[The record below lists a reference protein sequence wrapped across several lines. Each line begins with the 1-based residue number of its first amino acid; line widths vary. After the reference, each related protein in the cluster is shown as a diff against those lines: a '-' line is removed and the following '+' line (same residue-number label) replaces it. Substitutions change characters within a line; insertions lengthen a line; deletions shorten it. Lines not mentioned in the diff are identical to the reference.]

1 MDNAAKPDNGHVRHL
16 IDAYLDGELGLER
29 SLEVEA
35 HLGQCA
41 LCRADHESRRAVS
54 NAVKAGAPRFAAPER
69 LRQAV
74 LAGINGSAAAP
85 AAPARSVRPRRPALR
100 GLALAASLLIAVGLG
115 AGVTSVM
122 LQPDADDVVA
132 QEVESS
138 YVRSLLVKDR
148 LIDVASSDEHTVKP
162 WLNRQLDFS
171 PPVHDFTEQGFPL
184 LGGRLDYVAS
194 RNVAV
199 LVYRHRQHIINLMIW
214 PERDGGA
221 PAPEKTAT
229 RQGHNILYWHQDGM
243 SYWAISDLNT
253 ADIAAF
259 AKLVRDAAARGAM
272 GRE

>member
-1 MDNAAKPDNGHVRHL
+1 LDNAAKPDNGHVRHL
-16 IDAYLDGELGLER
+16 IDAYLDGELSLER
-29 SLEVEA
+29 SLEVET

-54 NAVKAGAPRFAAPER
+54 NAVKAGARRFAAPDS

-74 LAGINGSAAAP
+74 LAGIKGSP
-85 AAPARSVRPRRPALR
+85 AAPAPARAVRTRRPVLR

-115 AGVTSVM
+115 AGVTSWM
-122 LQPDADDVVA
+122 LHPDADDVVA

-214 PERDGGA
+214 PARDGDVA
-221 PAPEKTAT
+221 APEKAAT

-259 AKLVRDAAARGAM
+259 AKLVREAAARGAM

>member
-1 MDNAAKPDNGHVRHL
+1 MANEVKADNGHVRHL
-16 IDAYLDGELGLER
+16 IDAYLDGELSLER

-35 HLGQCA
+35 HLAQCA
-41 LCRADHESRRAVS
+41 LCRADHETRRAVS
-54 NAVKAGAPRFAAPER
+54 SAVKAGAPHFAAPDS
-69 LRQAV
+69 LRKSV
-74 LAGINGSAAAP
+74 MAGIAAAAP
-85 AAPARSVRPRRPALR
+85 APVVAPRRSRPMLR
-100 GLALAASLLIAVGLG
+100 GLALAASLLVAVGLG
-115 AGVTSVM
+115 ASVTSWM
-122 LQPDADDVVA
+122 LQPGESDLVA

-138 YVRSLLVKDR
+138 YIRSLLVKDR

-199 LVYRHRQHIINLMIW
+199 LVYLHRQHIINLMIW
-214 PERDGGA
+214 PDADGA
-221 PAPEKTAT
+221 VAMPASAAT
-229 RQGHNILYWHQDGM
+229 RQGHNILHWRQGGM
-243 SYWAISDLNT
+243 SYWAISDLNQ

-259 AKLVRDAAARGAM
+259 ADLVRAAAARGAM

>member
-1 MDNAAKPDNGHVRHL
+1 MDNGAKTENGHVRHL

-29 SLEVEA
+29 NLEVEA
-35 HLGQCA
+35 HLAACP
-41 LCRADHESRRAVS
+41 LCRADHEARRAVS
-54 NAVKAGAPRFAAPER
+54 AAVKAHAPYYAAPAG
-69 LRQAV
+69 LRRSV
-74 LAGINGSAAAP
+74 MDGVGAAP
-85 AAPARSVRPRRPALR
+85 AAAPRPARRPKAWLRP
-100 GLALAASLLIAVGLG
+100 LALAASLLVAVGLG
-115 AGVTSVM
+115 AGVATWR
-122 LQPDADDVVA
+122 LQPGDGDLVA

-148 LIDVASSDEHTVKP
+148 LIDIASSDEHTVKP

-171 PPVHDFTEQGFPL
+171 PPVHDFTEQGFTL
-184 LGGRLDYVAS
+184 LGGRLDYIAG

-214 PERDGGA
+214 PARDGDVA
-221 PAPEKTAT
+221 APEKAAT

-259 AKLVRDAAARGAM
+259 AKLVREAAARGAM

>member
-1 MDNAAKPDNGHVRHL
+1 LDNGAKADNGHVRHL

-29 SLEVEA
+29 SVEVEA
-35 HLGQCA
+35 HLAACA

-54 NAVKAGAPRFAAPER
+54 AAVKAGAPHFAAPDR

-74 LAGINGSAAAP
+74 MAGVGAAP
-85 AAPARSVRPRRPALR
+85 PAASPRPRPMLR
-100 GLALAASLLIAVGLG
+100 GLALAASLLVALGLG
-115 AGVTSVM
+115 AGVTTWV
-122 LQPDADDVVA
+122 LQPGESEVVA

-171 PPVHDFTEQGFPL
+171 PPVHDFTEQGFAL
-184 LGGRLDYVAS
+184 RGGRLDYVAG

-199 LVYRHRQHIINLMIW
+199 LVYRHRQHILNLMIW
-214 PERDGGA
+214 PENDGA
-221 PAPEKTAT
+221 ATPAAASA
-229 RQGHNILYWHQDGM
+229 RQGHNLLHWRQGGM
-243 SYWAISDLNT
+243 SYWAISDLNQ

-259 AKLVRDAAARGAM
+259 AALVRGAAASGGM

>member
-1 MDNAAKPDNGHVRHL
+1 LDNTLKPENGHVRDL
-16 IDAYLDGELGLER
+16 IDAYLDGELSLER

-35 HLGQCA
+35 HLAACA

-54 NAVKAGAPRFAAPER
+54 NAVKAGAPHFAAPDS
-69 LRQAV
+69 LRKSV
-74 LAGINGSAAAP
+74 MAGIAAAAP
-85 AAPARSVRPRRPALR
+85 APAAARRRPRPMLH
-100 GLALAASLLIAVGLG
+100 GLALAASLLVAVGLG
-115 AGVTSVM
+115 AGVTGWM
-122 LQPDADDVVA
+122 LQPDADQVVA

-138 YVRSLLVKDR
+138 YIRSLLVKDR

-171 PPVHDFTEQGFPL
+171 PPVNDFTEKGFPL
-184 LGGRLDYVAS
+184 LGGRLDYVAG

-214 PERDGGA
+214 PDGDGGA
-221 PAPEKTAT
+221 AAPEKAAT
-229 RQGHNILYWHQDGM
+229 RQGHNILYWHQGGM
-243 SYWAISDLNT
+243 SYWAISDLNA

-259 AKLVRDAAARGAM
+259 ADLVRTAAARGAM